1 MLITDAKICL
11 KITYVIN
18 KTLKRKE
25 DNMEKIKNLEVYK
38 KCLIVVDM
46 VNGFVREG
54 VLHDEKIATI
64 IPRQIELVKEN
75 QEAGELTIFIKDTHD
90 LEAVEFKRFGN
101 TKHCVRGT
109 SEAELVEELKI
120 FENKENIIS
129 IEKNSTSYMEAPEF
143 RKIIKELKNLKEII
157 VVGCCTDICD
167 FNGTMALANY
177 LDQWNR
183 DVDIKV
189 YQDAVAT
196 YAEEE
201 RQKYVDAAYLLMEQ
215 QGIQLIKKR

>member
-1 MLITDAKICL
+1 
-11 KITYVIN
+11 
-18 KTLKRKE
+18 
-25 DNMEKIKNLEVYK
+25 MEQIKNLEVYK

-54 VLHDEKIATI
+54 VLHDERIARI
-64 IPRQIELVKEN
+64 IPNQVELIKKN
-75 QEAGELTIFIKDTHD
+75 QEERELTIFIKDTHD
-90 LEAVEFKRFGN
+90 VDAVEFKRFGN

-109 SEAELVEELKI
+109 IEAELVDELKV
-120 FENKENIIS
+120 FENKENTLS
-129 IEKNSTSYMEAPEF
+129 IEKNSTSYMESPNF

-215 QGIQLIKKR
+215 QGIQLIKKK